1 MKTVLAKNAP
11 WPNLQAKPEPKVR
24 QPRPPA
30 PKLNLGGDL
39 DYFAET
45 REQINKSKIAA
56 KSRAREG
63 STGRFPS
70 RDRLSG

>member
-11 WPNLQAKPEPKVR
+11 WPNPQAKPEPKVVKSKV
-24 QPRPPA
+24 PA
-30 PKLNLGGDL
+30 TKLNLQGDL
-39 DYFAET
+39 DYFAEAC
-45 REQINKSKIAA
+45 EEINRSKIAV

-70 RDRLSG
+70 RERLSG

>member
-11 WPNLQAKPEPKVR
+11 WPNLQAKPEPKAR
-24 QPRPPA
+24 QLRPPA
-30 PKLNLGGDL
+30 PKLNLQGDL
-39 DYFAET
+39 DYFAEAC
-45 REQINKSKIAA
+45 EEINRSKIAA

-70 RDRLSG
+70 RERLSG